1 MHETSE
7 AAGILNAVSGNRAP
21 RDADFVRVFTTAQLL
36 ARGFTDRRIRTL
48 VGSGRL
54 IRVGQGCYV
63 TAKATRSALDH
74 PEGRHLLAAGAALA
88 RSGPG
93 LIASHTTAARIH
105 GLDLL
110 GRPGDEVTLTRVPGT
125 GSRRPR
131 SGVRQ
136 MSAHVPPGQA
146 AKRHGLRVTSVAR
159 TVVDVARTSSFRAG
173 VVTADSALR
182 MKLTTKDELRAVL
195 ATCRQWPG
203 SVRAAAVVE
212 FADKLSESALESICR
227 VAFRDLGLPPPRL
240 QVRVGN
246 ELDEIARVDFLWREF
261 NTIAE
266 ADGAL
271 KYADPDK
278 ARQQLW
284 RDARLHEAGFQVV
297 HITWNEITRYQDNVA
312 GALRAAFQR
321 GLALRDAE
329 AS

>member
-1 MHETSE
+1 M
-7 AAGILNAVSGNRAP
+7 
-21 RDADFVRVFTTAQLL
+21 TTAQLTGSGL
-36 ARGFTDRRIRTL
+36 SRAAIRTRL
-48 VGSGRL
+48 YRGEL
-54 IRVGQGCYV
+54 IRVGKGFYT
-63 TAKATRSALDH
+63 TAEIASQVRSCPPGDH
-74 PEGRHLLAAGAALA
+74 LFAVAVGLA
-88 RSGPG
+88 RREPPAA
-93 LIASHTTAARIH
+93 ASYDTAAIIH

-110 GRPGDEVTLTRVPGT
+110 GRPRPGVTLTKPPGV
-125 GSRRPR
+125 GSRETRPEAM
-131 SGVRQ
+131 VKIAALPPRQ
-136 MSAHVPPGQA
+136 VTI
-146 AKRHGLRVTSVAR
+146 RYGLRVTSVAR
-159 TVVDVARTSSFRAG
+159 TVADIARSSSFRAG

-182 MKLTTKDELRAVL
+182 LKLTTKDELRAVL
-195 ATCRQWPG
+195 ASCRQWPG
-203 SVRAAAVVE
+203 SVRAAEVIE
-212 FADKLSESALESICR
+212 FADKLSESALESVCR

-246 ELDEIARVDFLWREF
+246 EFDELARVDFLWREF

-297 HITWNEITRYQDNVA
+297 HITWNEITRYPDNVA
-312 GALRAAFQR
+312 VALRAAFQR